1 MISSRL
7 ATQSLRS
14 MRRYRLRTSFMMLGS
29 LVGVAALTLAVSL
42 GQQVQS
48 KLVTMFRQMVGDASM
63 LVIAGGGRMMGSPRA
78 DAARLTVDDIAT
90 VVREVPGIE
99 DWDPQAML
107 PGTTVRRAG
116 ATTTARVLGSSER
129 WQRVWERG
137 VSSGESFDAA
147 DVTRLARVAIIGST
161 VARELLGEE
170 DPVGADIQVG
180 AVPVRVIGV
189 LEVFGTDLHG
199 MDRDNEIVMP
209 LSTVMRR
216 LNNLDAI
223 SGAKLLVSEASRA
236 DEIASVVSEVLRRRH
251 GLGRDQPD
259 DFHVLTALRAQQIV
273 ADASR
278 VLTLYVPLA
287 AGIVLIVGGIVAA
300 ALMLGSVTERVSEIG
315 LRRAVG
321 ARPEDIHRQF
331 LIETAATTFA
341 GGIGGVVVGYV
352 TVQLVASRLQVDG
365 NLSWTAVA
373 IGLGA
378 AAVTGW
384 AAGVIPARRAA
395 RLHPVDALR

>member
-1 MISSRL
+1 
-7 ATQSLRS
+7 
-14 MRRYRLRTSFMMLGS
+14 
-29 LVGVAALTLAVSL
+29 
-42 GQQVQS
+42 
-48 KLVTMFRQMVGDASM
+48 
-63 LVIAGGGRMMGSPRA
+63 MMGSPRA

-90 VVREVPGIE
+90 VVGEVPGIE

-107 PGTTVRRAG
+107 TGTTIRRAG

-129 WQRVWERG
+129 WPRVWERG

-147 DVTRLARVAIIGST
+147 DVSRLARVAIIGRT
-161 VARELLGEE
+161 VARALFGDE
-170 DPVGADIQVG
+170 DPVGEDIQVG
-180 AVPVRVIGV
+180 AVPVRVVGV
-189 LEVFGTDLHG
+189 LESFGTDLHG

-209 LSTVMRR
+209 LTTVMRR

-223 SGAKLLVSEASRA
+223 SGAKLLLREPSRA
-236 DEIASVVSEVLRRRH
+236 DVIASEVTAVLRRRH

-278 VLTLYVPLA
+278 VLTLYLPLA
-287 AGIVLIVGGIVAA
+287 AGIVLMVGGIVSA

-331 LIETAATTFA
+331 LIETAVTTFA
-341 GGIGGVVVGYV
+341 GGVGGVAVGYV
-352 TVQLVASRLQVDG
+352 AVQLVASRLQVDG
-365 NLSWTAVA
+365 SLSWTAVVLSL
-373 IGLGA
+373 GGA
-378 AAVTGW
+378 ALTGW
-384 AAGVIPARRAA
+384 AAGVVPARRAA
-395 RLHPVDALR
+395 RLRPVDALR